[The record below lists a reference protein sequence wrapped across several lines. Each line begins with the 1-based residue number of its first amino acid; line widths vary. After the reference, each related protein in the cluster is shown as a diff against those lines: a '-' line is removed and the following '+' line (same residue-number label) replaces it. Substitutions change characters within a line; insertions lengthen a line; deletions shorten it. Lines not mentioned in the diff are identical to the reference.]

1 MEDSVKQKI
10 EFSYEVDGI
19 ASNYNMQLSQDEF
32 NVLNSS
38 MLKNH
43 GKVDVVITAIK
54 ELFNNE
60 ACTKYHK
67 MKINE
72 MLSKTNVINFRLIQA

>member
-1 MEDSVKQKI
+1 MEDSVKQKM

-19 ASNYNMQLSQDEF
+19 ASNYNMQLSQDEY

-43 GKVDVVITAIK
+43 GKVDVVMIGLEDLLK
-54 ELFNNE
+54 SDF
-60 ACTKYHK
+60 CTKYHK
-67 MKINE
+67 LKINE
-72 MLSKTNVINFRLIQA
+72 MLAKTNNINFRLIS